1 MNNFK
6 VKDILLLKGHK
17 KHSKE
22 VSIRSSNINLENITE
37 VSYTGKCLTHDS
49 LVNNYSVVIKIWQ
62 NISVHYYFPCHNI
75 SQ

>member
-6 VKDILLLKGHK
+6 VKDILLLKAHK

-37 VSYTGKCLTHDS
+37 CQLHGK
-49 LVNNYSVVIKIWQ
+49 
-62 NISVHYYFPCHNI
+62 ISHAR
-75 SQ
+75 